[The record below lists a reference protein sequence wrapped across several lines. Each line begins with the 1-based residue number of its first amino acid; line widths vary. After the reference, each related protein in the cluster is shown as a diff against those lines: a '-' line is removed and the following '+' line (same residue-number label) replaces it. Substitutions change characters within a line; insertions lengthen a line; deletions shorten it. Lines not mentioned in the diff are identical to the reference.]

1 MRCSVLPCR
10 LASALRKITTFVC
23 QSEAFM
29 IRTNNPGK
37 ITNPPGLLE
46 QSKKKIAVVMGGY
59 SSEHEISLKSGQT
72 VLKHLPKDIYDVYP
86 VIISLDG
93 WYMERDNRKFPVD
106 KNDFSVLLPE
116 GRLTFDFVF
125 NAIHGH
131 PGEDGVLPAY
141 WEMLGIPHSSSDFDK
156 MALTFN
162 KMYAISVVRAYG
174 IPTAE
179 SVFLHQ
185 NDPVDTGAIIR
196 KIGLPLF
203 VKPNK
208 AGSSYGISKVKTPEE
223 LLPAIEYAFTEDD
236 EILIE
241 EFLEGRE
248 FSVGVIKL
256 NGTAEVFPIT
266 EIIPENEFFDFEAK
280 YLGKAQE
287 VTPARIPDDL
297 RRRIE
302 TTARRVYEVLDL
314 DGVSRAEYIVR
325 NGKPY
330 FLEINM
336 VPGLTE
342 ASILPQQ
349 IRAAGKSLT
358 QVFDEIIRT
367 NLS

>member
-1 MRCSVLPCR
+1 
-10 LASALRKITTFVC
+10 
-23 QSEAFM
+23 
-29 IRTNNPGK
+29 
-37 ITNPPGLLE
+37 
-46 QSKKKIAVVMGGY
+46 MGGY

-72 VLKHLPKDIYDVYP
+72 VLKHLPKDKYDVYP
-86 VIISLDG
+86 VIIARNG
-93 WYMERDNRKFPVD
+93 WYLERNNRKFPVD
-106 KNDFSVLLPE
+106 KNDFSVMLPE
-116 GRLTFDFVF
+116 GKLTFDFVF

-131 PGEDGVLPAY
+131 PGEDGALPAY
-141 WEMLGIPHSSSDFDK
+141 WEMLGLPHSSADFDK

-162 KMYAISVVRAYG
+162 KMYSISVVRAYG
-174 IPTAE
+174 IPTAK
-179 SVFLHQ
+179 SVFLHK
-185 NDPVDTGAIIR
+185 NDPVNAENIIK

-208 AGSSYGISKVKTPEE
+208 AGSSYGISKVKKPEE
-223 LLPAIEYAFTEDD
+223 LLPAIKYAFTEDD

-241 EFLEGRE
+241 EFLDGRE

-256 NGTAEVFPIT
+256 NGKPEVFPIT
-266 EIIPENEFFDFEAK
+266 EIIPENEFFDYEAK

-287 VTPARIPDDL
+287 ITPALIPDDL

-325 NGKPY
+325 DGIPY

-349 IRAAGKSLT
+349 IRAAGRTLA
-358 QVFDEIIRT
+358 QVFDEIIHT
-367 NLS
+367 KTA